1 MKLQLVP
8 ARQGWLWMRQGIQV
22 FWRQPIALSG
32 LFFMFLG
39 LMTLVSMVPVVGS
52 LGALV
57 LLPACTAGL
66 MIGTREAA
74 QGRFPKPRVLIA
86 GLRASPT
93 QRRQMLILGACYAL
107 GVIVLMLVS
116 TLADGGDFARIYLL
130 GGRID
135 ADVVE
140 QPAFQSALW
149 ISMLLYVPLSA
160 LFWHA
165 PALVHWHNVP
175 AAKSLFFSLMACL
188 GNWKAMLIYMA
199 AWAGLYTAIG
209 LALVIFGTLLGSAGA
224 VGLGLLPAMLMLT
237 AMFFNSAYFTFKD
250 SFQNEVLA

>member
-1 MKLQLVP
+1 MKLHIVT
-8 ARQGWLWMRQGIQV
+8 ARQGWLWMRQGIGV

-39 LMTLVSMVPVVGS
+39 LMTLVSMVPVVGN
-52 LGALV
+52 LAALV

-66 MIGTREAA
+66 MIGTREAF

-86 GLRASPT
+86 GLRSSPA
-93 QRRQMLILGACYAL
+93 QRRQMLILGACYAV
-107 GVIVLMLVS
+107 GVMLLMSVS
-116 TLADGGDFARIYLL
+116 ALADGGDFARIYLL

-165 PALVHWHNVP
+165 PALVHWHNIP

-188 GNWKAMLIYMA
+188 ANWKAMLIYLA
-199 AWAGLYTAIG
+199 AWSGLYTAIG
-209 LALVIFGTLLGSAGA
+209 LALVILGTLLGSPGA

-250 SFQNEVLA
+250 SFHNEVLA

>member
-1 MKLQLVP
+1 
-8 ARQGWLWMRQGIQV
+8 
-22 FWRQPIALSG
+22 
-32 LFFMFLG
+32 
-39 LMTLVSMVPVVGS
+39 
-52 LGALV
+52 
-57 LLPACTAGL
+57 
-66 MIGTREAA
+66 
-74 QGRFPKPRVLIA
+74 
-86 GLRASPT
+86 
-93 QRRQMLILGACYAL
+93 
-107 GVIVLMLVS
+107 
-116 TLADGGDFARIYLL
+116 
-130 GGRID
+130 
-135 ADVVE
+135 
-140 QPAFQSALW
+140 
-149 ISMLLYVPLSA
+149 MLLYVPLSA

-188 GNWKAMLIYMA
+188 GNWKAMLIYAA